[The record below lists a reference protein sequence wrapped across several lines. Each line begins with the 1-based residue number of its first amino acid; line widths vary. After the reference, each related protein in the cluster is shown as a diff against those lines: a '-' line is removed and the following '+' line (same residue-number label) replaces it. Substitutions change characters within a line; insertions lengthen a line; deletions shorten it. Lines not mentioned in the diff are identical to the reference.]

1 MTKLKYF
8 ILLTIAFGMIVLNG
22 CEEDVPYDKSGHEI
36 IYEMTN
42 DTIVIGYN
50 QVYYD
55 TKNNFKLQYDSVVS
69 DSRCPI
75 GLLCFWEGE
84 VSVRFDLIIGRDV
97 HYDFVLSNHIRFVN
111 DTIIE
116 NLKFR
121 LADVLPYPVLEK
133 EVKKEDYLA
142 KIIFE
147 KQ

>member
-1 MTKLKYF
+1 
-8 ILLTIAFGMIVLNG
+8 MIVLNS
-22 CEEDVPYDKSGHEI
+22 CEEDVAYDKSGHEI

-42 DTIVIGYN
+42 DTIVIGNN

-55 TKNNFKLQYDSVVS
+55 SKNNFKLGFDSLVS

-75 GLLCFWEGE
+75 GLLCFWGGE
-84 VSVRFDLIIGRDV
+84 ASVRLDLVTGNYNHHDI
-97 HYDFVLSNHIRFVN
+97 VLSTLTGFGN
-111 DTIIE
+111 DTIIG

-121 LADVLPYPVLEK
+121 LADVVPYPVFEK
-133 EVKKEDYLA
+133 EIKKEDYFA

>member
-1 MTKLKYF
+1 
-8 ILLTIAFGMIVLNG
+8 MIVFNS

-55 TKNNFKLQYDSVVS
+55 SKNNFKLGFDSLVS

-75 GLLCFWEGE
+75 GLLCFWGGE
-84 VSVRFDLIIGRDV
+84 VSVRFDLIIGRDD
-97 HYDFVLSNHIRFVN
+97 HYCFVLSNLASFVN
-111 DTIIE
+111 DTIIG

-121 LADVLPYPVLEK
+121 LADVVPYPELEK
-133 EVKKEDYLA
+133 VIKKEDYFA